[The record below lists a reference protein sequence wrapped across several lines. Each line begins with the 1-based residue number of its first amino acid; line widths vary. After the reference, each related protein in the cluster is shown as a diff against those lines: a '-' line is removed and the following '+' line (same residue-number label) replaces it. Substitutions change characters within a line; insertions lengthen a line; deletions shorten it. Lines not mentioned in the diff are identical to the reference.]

1 MKSLVRHLKKGAAI
15 VLSLAGLSVPG
26 IGSPRTKPHDRG
38 ADLLVQK
45 KDGTFLRGELLGL
58 EGRALILLEAATGN
72 DVAVAID
79 DVDAFKIFGESG
91 LPSQMT
97 RKFLWVG
104 APVSGLGLL
113 LGVSATPALVD
124 GAVVGGIAAIIKG
137 FLSGAKREGQIAVLR
152 DVSAARKD
160 LALGMLKGMALF
172 SGPPPTGYVAA
183 AKERRMGTKTRPGR
197 ETYSD
202 LTSGHIPRL
211 HLSFEPSWQ
220 LAQGDSPY
228 VGMFLAMG
236 FGDTKPAS
244 SFWGLS
250 FPAKRYPVGERTGLS
265 LRGAR
270 LEYSLTR
277 SIAIGFSY
285 ASMGDGRSTGYRLI
299 PLTRRG
305 SGYHSEVYVSESRS
319 GAGYFFTAA
328 WMPVPDGF
336 FNLAALKLG
345 VEIGACAVRHHFG
358 TSEGGGEVAGRRFA
372 RTVPAAGVFGELD
385 LYSGRVMSVGLRA
398 VYRYARSNV
407 KAFVLDGTYLYLDEN
422 NPPNFLHRPITISF
436 PAHKVDFGGPTIGMS
451 LGLHL

>member
-1 MKSLVRHLKKGAAI
+1 MKSLVRHLKQGAAI
-15 VLSLAGLSVPG
+15 ILSLAGLSVLG
-26 IGSPRTKPHDRG
+26 IGSPRTKPHERG

-45 KDGTFLRGELLGL
+45 KDGIFLRGELLGL
-58 EGRALILLEAATGN
+58 EGRTLILLEAASGN

-79 DVDAFKIFGESG
+79 DVDAFKIFGKSG
-91 LPSQMT
+91 LPSQMI

-104 APVSGLGLL
+104 APISGLGLL

-137 FLSGAKREGQIAVLR
+137 FRSGAKREGQIAALR
-152 DVSAARKD
+152 DVSAAKKD
-160 LALGMLKGMALF
+160 LALGRLGRMALF

-183 AKERRMGTKTRPGR
+183 AKARRAEINTRPGR

-202 LTSGHIPRL
+202 LTSGRFPRF

-220 LAQGDSPY
+220 LAKGDGPY
-228 VGMFLAMG
+228 VRMFQVMG

-277 SIAIGFSY
+277 SLAIGFSY
-285 ASMGDGRSTGYRLI
+285 ASMGDGRSNGYRMI

-305 SGYHSEVYVSESRS
+305 RGYYSEAYVSENRS

-345 VEIGACAVRHHFG
+345 VQIGACAVRHYFG
-358 TSEGGGEVAGRRFA
+358 TSEVGGEVDGRRFA
-372 RTVPAAGVFGELD
+372 RTVPAAGVFGEID
-385 LYSGRVMSVGLRA
+385 LYSGRVMSVGLQA
-398 VYRYARSNV
+398 GYRYARSRIE
-407 KAFVLDGTYLYLDEN
+407 AFVLDGTYLNFDEN
-422 NPPNFLHRPITISF
+422 DPPNFLHSPYTISF